1 MQRPQKKH
9 KKIGIL
15 IWGGLL
21 ATIIIASCAKT
32 SPLSGGPKDTTPPIV
47 ENSTPPN
54 YATNFKTNEIEI
66 EFNEFIQLEGV
77 NQKLM
82 VSPPLD
88 NDPEIN
94 SRGKSLIIEIND
106 QLKENT
112 TYSFYF
118 ADAIVDLHESNPIEN
133 FQYVFS
139 TGEKVDSMKTSGKVV
154 NAYNKKPAADIY
166 VMLYTR
172 KSDSVPMK
180 HRPLYITKTNEN
192 GVFELTNLKDT
203 IYKIFALDDVNANY
217 LYDLP
222 NEKIAFTDSIIKPNQ
237 VTIMKSYKIADTASK
252 DSLKIPGADASEGD
266 TLKSSPESASGSDT
280 LILDLFRDRDTTLKI
295 TTSKMEEDEKVIL
308 GFNKPVDTLAIKP
321 LQPKMKQ
328 NWYLPEWNQVNDSVL
343 LWLTDFDSDSL
354 VLTFSMD
361 SRLTDTLT
369 FTYFKEAE
377 EKQRKRAKRGL
388 KITPQLQKNIQI
400 PAYPMMLDFS
410 KPLAGVPFKRDS
422 LFLYSSED
430 TNKVAYEQNG
440 IRQVQIDYS
449 WKDEMNYR
457 LYIPDSTFTDIF
469 GNSNDST
476 VLKFSTKPKDE
487 YGTLIVNASV
497 PDTTKN
503 YIINLLS
510 KDEKTNYKTTVI
522 RRDTTL
528 KFKFLDPGKY
538 KLKTIVDRNKNNVWD
553 AGLYI
558 KHEQPEEVIYYED
571 VIEIMANWEIEYDW
585 KIKP

>member
-1 MQRPQKKH
+1 MQRPQEKH

-15 IWGGLL
+15 IWAGLL

-32 SPLSGGPKDTTPPIV
+32 TPLSGGPKDTTPPIV

-54 YATNFKTNEIEI
+54 YATNFNTNEIEI

-82 VSPPLD
+82 VSPPLEK
-88 NDPEIN
+88 DPEIN
-94 SRGKSLIIEIND
+94 SRGKSLIIEINE

-118 ADAIVDLHESNPIEN
+118 ADAVVDLHESNPIEN

-154 NAYNKKPAADIY
+154 NAYNKQPVSDIF

-172 KSDSVPMK
+172 KPDSVPMK
-180 HRPLYITKTNEN
+180 YRPLYITKTNED
-192 GVFELTNLKDT
+192 GIFELTNLKDT
-203 IYKIFALDDVNANY
+203 TYKIFALDDVNANY

-222 NEKIAFTDSIIKPNQ
+222 NEKIAFTDSVIKPEQ
-237 VTIMKSYKIADTASK
+237 VTLMKSYKVADTASK
-252 DSLKIPGADASEGD
+252 DSLKSPGEDSSEGD
-266 TLKSSPESASGSDT
+266 TLKSAPGSTTVSDT
-280 LILDLFRDRDTTLKI
+280 LTLNLFRDRDTTLKI
-295 TTSKMEEDEKVIL
+295 TTSKMEKDEKVIL
-308 GFNKPVDTLAIKP
+308 GFNKPVDSLAIKP
-321 LQPKMKQ
+321 LQPEMKQ
-328 NWYLPEWNQVNDSVL
+328 KWYIPEWNQVNDSVL

-354 VLTFSMD
+354 IMTFSMD
-361 SRLTDTLT
+361 SVLTDTLT
-369 FTYFKEAE
+369 FTYFEKSE
-377 EKQRKRAKRGL
+377 EKQRKRPKPGL
-388 KITPQLQKNIQI
+388 KITPQLQKNVQI
-400 PAYPMMLDFS
+400 PAYPLLLNLS
-410 KPLAGVPFKRDS
+410 KPLAEGSFSHDS

-430 TNKVAYEQNG
+430 TSKVAYQQNG

-469 GNSNDST
+469 GNVNDSI
-476 VLKFSTKPKDE
+476 VLSFSTKPKDQ
-487 YGTLIVNASV
+487 YGTLIVTASV

-503 YIINLLS
+503 YIVNLLS
-510 KDEKTNYKTTVI
+510 EDEKTNYKRTVI
-522 RRDTTL
+522 NKDTTL

-558 KHEQPEEVIYYED
+558 KHEQPEEVVYFEQ